1 MAAHSFAGRRGVALG
16 IAVGL
21 GALATIGIAGYV
33 GSIESRALKG
43 IEAVEAFVAKEIIPA
58 GMSGPNII
66 SGGLI
71 ARQPIPK
78 AVLAEGSIRSLNDIK
93 DKISSVTILKGEQIL
108 LARFA
113 APGGTKGVLPI
124 PADRQALSV
133 EVAIPPGVAGYIR
146 AGDRVSII
154 AQLEGSGP
162 GGEARVQYL
171 LQSIEVL
178 AIGQRVA
185 TEGQEQKSGGIGS
198 QQGRVLMT
206 LALTPVEAE
215 KLVLSVLRGQV
226 YFTLLPPDQ
235 QPVSTPG
242 RTARDAFS

>member
-16 IAVGL
+16 IALGL

-43 IEAVEAFVAKEIIPA
+43 IEAVQAFVAKEIIPA
-58 GMSGPNII
+58 GMSGANII

-71 ARQPIPK
+71 ARQPIPRG
-78 AVLAEGSIRSLNDIK
+78 VLAEGSIRSLNDIK
-93 DKISSVTILKGEQIL
+93 DKTSSVMILKGEQIL

-133 EVAIPPGVAGYIR
+133 EVGVPPGVAGYIR

-154 AQLEGSGP
+154 AQLEGSGS

-178 AIGQRVA
+178 AIGQHVA
-185 TEGQEQKSGGIGS
+185 TDGEKESGGLGAS
-198 QQGRVLMT
+198 GGRVLMT

-215 KLVLSVLRGQV
+215 KLVLAVLRGQV

-242 RTARDAFS
+242 RTPKDAFS